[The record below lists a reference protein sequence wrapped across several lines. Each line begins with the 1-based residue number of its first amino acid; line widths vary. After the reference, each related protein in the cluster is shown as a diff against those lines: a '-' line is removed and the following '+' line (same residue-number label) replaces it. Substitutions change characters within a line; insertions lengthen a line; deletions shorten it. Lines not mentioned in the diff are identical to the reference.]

1 MILRAKT
8 KNLFSGREL
17 SERQQLNS
25 KLNMEEMEQGRTIL
39 ESYPRRL
46 AILIASC
53 VEGTRRILSRQYL
66 TWMRSEALNR
76 LWML

>member
-25 KLNMEEMEQGRTIL
+25 KLNMEEMEQK
-39 ESYPRRL
+39 
-46 AILIASC
+46 
-53 VEGTRRILSRQYL
+53 
-66 TWMRSEALNR
+66 
-76 LWML
+76 